1 MKTVASLLVAIY
13 CAVASAGIYSAND
26 CEMFNARNCWID
38 EGGIKTV
45 FPKRSP
51 KSVCLQDPVWL
62 HEAILERKL
71 AIQCVNS
78 FPNQFTWTKSGLLIN
93 ANEFPSPLSIVERV
107 DYRMLY
113 PSGRIKQ
120 ICNPSKTMGEAV
132 SYIATPY
139 SDVSQFAVDKWDSTV
154 FHEQGGFVDAGFV
167 SNKIDRAQMQAWFD
181 NIMKARSFT
190 RFGSRGSDKVTY
202 VTLDPVNQ
210 VDISREGNVDVGVS
224 GGWYSVSE
232 GGYPWWDKTPP
243 DSETFEH
250 PYSWKW
256 YKVVERGGGSN
267 QYIFYNVPPS
277 ATVELGVIVECS
289 YWESYK
295 INSSADEADDT
306 KWEFYGRQIR
316 YGDAPTQRWW
326 YVGSK
331 TNYGST
337 VTDIGFTAEEI
348 GETVRKC
355 AVNASY
361 NCESCRPQQG
371 VVESDATQVH
381 DKEAPY
387 WPCSGYP
394 QRRHASTFK
403 VYFFPRIT
411 LGDHTKWWN

>member
-1 MKTVASLLVAIY
+1 MKTVASLFVATY
-13 CAVASAGIYSAND
+13 CAISFAGIYSAND
-26 CEMFNARNCWID
+26 CKMFDSRYCYID
-38 EGGIKTV
+38 IGGRKTV

-78 FPNQFTWTKSGLLIN
+78 FPNQFTWTKGGLLIN
-93 ANEFPSPLSIVERV
+93 ANEFPWPLSIVERI

-113 PSGRIKQ
+113 PSGRIAQ
-120 ICNPSKTMGEAV
+120 ICNPSKTMGGTA

-154 FHEQGGFVDAGFV
+154 FYEQGGFVDAGFV

-181 NIMKARSFT
+181 NIMNARSFT
-190 RFGSRGSDKVTY
+190 RYGSSGSDKVTY

-210 VDISREGNVDVGVS
+210 VDISREGNLDAGVA

-232 GGYPWWDKTPP
+232 HGAPWWD
-243 DSETFEH
+243 DTFDH
-250 PYSWKW
+250 NYTWQW
-256 YKVVERGGGSN
+256 YRVVQRGGGSN
-267 QYIFYNVPPS
+267 QYVFHNVPPS

-295 INSSADEADDT
+295 INAYADEGDDT

-316 YGDAPTQRWW
+316 YGDQSTQRWW
-326 YVGSK
+326 YIGSK

-337 VTDIGFTAEEI
+337 VADIGFTADEI
-348 GETVRKC
+348 GEKVRGC
-355 AVNASY
+355 ANNAAY

-371 VVESDATQVH
+371 VVESGATQFH
-381 DKEAPY
+381 EPEAAY

-394 QRRHASTFK
+394 KRRHTSIFK